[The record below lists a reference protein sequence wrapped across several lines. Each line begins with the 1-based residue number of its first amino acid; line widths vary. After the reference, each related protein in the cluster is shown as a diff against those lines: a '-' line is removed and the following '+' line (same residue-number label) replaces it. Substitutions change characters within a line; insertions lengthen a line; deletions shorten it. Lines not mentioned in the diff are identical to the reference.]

1 MAAVVH
7 LDTHVVAWLFAG
19 DLQRLPGAV
28 RRLIERSSL
37 AISPMV
43 ELELQY
49 LFEIGRTTQPGR
61 VVVYD
66 LADRI
71 GLAVSDNPF
80 PQLVAGAAHLDWT
93 RDPFDRL
100 IVGQP
105 RLARDHVPEDLE
117 RLRELVPR
125 EVPRELHAEITSSR
139 TKWRRMTFGA

>member
-19 DLQRLPGAV
+19 AV
-28 RRLIERSSL
+28 RRLPPAVRRLVERSSL

-49 LFEIGRTTQPGR
+49 LFEIGRTAQPGR
-61 VVVYD
+61 IVAHD

-71 GLAVSDNPF
+71 GLAISDSPF
-80 PQLVAGAAHLDWT
+80 PQVVAGAAQLGWT

-100 IVGQP
+100 IVSQSLLDGA
-105 RLARDHVPEDLE
+105 RL
-117 RLRELVPR
+117 
-125 EVPRELHAEITSSR
+125 ITGDKTIRRHCR
-139 TKWRRMTFGA
+139 TATWD

>member
-19 DLQRLPGAV
+19 DVQRLPGTV
-28 RRLIERSSL
+28 CRLVERNAL

-49 LFEIGRTTQPGR
+49 LFEIGRTAQPGR
-61 VVVYD
+61 VVVHD

-71 GLAVSDNPF
+71 GLAVADSPF
-80 PQLVAGAAHLDWT
+80 LQVVAGAAQLGWT

-100 IVGQP
+100 IVGQSLLEGA
-105 RLARDHVPEDLE
+105 RLITRDKTIRKHC
-117 RLRELVPR
+117 
-125 EVPRELHAEITSSR
+125 R
-139 TKWRRMTFGA
+139 TATWD